1 MTQQSPRAI
10 GLIGPGRAGVGLA
23 LALAQAGYAV
33 RLHGRQ
39 QKAVPPPLTL
49 TVGDGTT
56 PPPWI
61 GDTTV
66 LILAVRDDA
75 IKPLAESLARSRA
88 VGERHIVLHLSGVQG
103 QEALGPLVGSRA
115 ALGSLHPLQTIV
127 EPEETPQ
134 RLKGA
139 WAAVEGMPRAV
150 ETGEQLAGD
159 LGMRSFRIATK
170 AKAIYHAGAVFA
182 SNYLVVVEAVA
193 QRLLRHAGLS
203 DADAWAALRPL
214 VEGTI
219 ENLARYEPREA
230 LTGPVVRGDT
240 TTIVR
245 HLEALTLDDAKL
257 YRALGRAALELAQ
270 KQGMD
275 EQTAERI
282 ADALATDLPPVFRP
296 AART

>member
-1 MTQQSPRAI
+1 VKQLASRAI
-10 GLIGPGRAGVGLA
+10 GLIGPGRAGAGLA
-23 LALAQAGYAV
+23 LALTQAGYAV

-39 QKAVPPPLTL
+39 KKTLSTPLTM
-49 TVGDGTT
+49 TVGDGVT
-56 PPPWI
+56 PPPWL
-61 GDTTV
+61 GDIEI

-75 IKPLAESLARSRA
+75 ITPLAASLAKARA
-88 VGERHIVLHLSGVQG
+88 VDERHVVLHLSGVQG
-103 QEALGPLVGSRA
+103 QEALGPLVTSRA
-115 ALGSLHPLQTIV
+115 GLGSIHPLQTIV
-127 EPEETPQ
+127 EPELAPA

-150 ETGEQLAGD
+150 EAGEQLAQG
-159 LGMRSFRIATK
+159 LGMRPFRIATK
-170 AKAIYHAGAVFA
+170 AKPIYHAGAVFA

-219 ENLARYEPREA
+219 ENLSRHEPREA

-240 TTIVR
+240 ATIDR
-245 HLEALTLDDAKL
+245 HLQSLAVDDAKL

-275 EQTAERI
+275 ESIAEKV
-282 ADALATDLPPVFRP
+282 ADALATDLPPVIRP
-296 AART
+296 AAKT

>member
-1 MTQQSPRAI
+1 MTQLASRAI
-10 GLIGPGRAGVGLA
+10 GLIGPGRVGAGLA
-23 LALAQAGYAV
+23 LALTQAGYAV

-39 QKAVPPPLTL
+39 KKTLSTPLTM
-49 TVGDGTT
+49 TVGDGVT
-56 PPPWI
+56 PPPWL
-61 GDTTV
+61 GDIEI

-75 IKPLAESLARSRA
+75 ITPLAASLAKARA
-88 VGERHIVLHLSGVQG
+88 VDERHVVLHLSGVQG
-103 QEALGPLVGSRA
+103 QEALGPLVTSRA
-115 ALGSLHPLQTIV
+115 GLGSIHPLQTIV
-127 EPEETPQ
+127 EPELAPA

-150 ETGEQLAGD
+150 EAGEQLAQG
-159 LGMRSFRIATK
+159 LGMRPFRIATK
-170 AKAIYHAGAVFA
+170 AKPIYHAGAVFA

-219 ENLARYEPREA
+219 ENLSRHEPREA

-240 TTIVR
+240 ATIDR
-245 HLEALTLDDAKL
+245 HLQSLAVDDAKL

-275 EQTAERI
+275 ESIAEKV
-282 ADALATDLPPVFRP
+282 ADALATDLPPVIRP
-296 AART
+296 AAKT